1 MFNQS
6 VTADRKKRRA
16 ISKMYKTIGFS
27 CCSLVYYHPIISW
40 LINTSVAFSWTNTKK
55 RAQLMCFCVVQKKK
69 KRDTQSCWAAHS
81 NYSTINPISI
91 KDRAKFPFFFIFRL
105 WPIFLF
111 LSFFFLLG
119 FRPLFTKTKIVQRKK
134 YSVVPSAWPSFTPPP
149 PTISARSVPG
159 DIAVTWLNEA
169 RSGRSS
175 IVS

>member
-6 VTADRKKRRA
+6 VTADRKKRGA
-16 ISKMYKTIGFS
+16 ISKIYKTIGFS

-91 KDRAKFPFFFIFRL
+91 KDRAKFPFFFLFRL
-105 WPIFLF
+105 GLFLF
-111 LSFFFLLG
+111 LFSFGVPASFHQN
-119 FRPLFTKTKIVQRKK
+119 KNCSKKKI
-134 YSVVPSAWPSFTPPP
+134 YSVVPSAWPSSTPPP